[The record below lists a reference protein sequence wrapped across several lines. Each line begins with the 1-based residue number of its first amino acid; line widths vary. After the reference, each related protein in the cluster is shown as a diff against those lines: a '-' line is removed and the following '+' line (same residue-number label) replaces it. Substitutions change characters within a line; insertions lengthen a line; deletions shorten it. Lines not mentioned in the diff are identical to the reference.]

1 MDLFHVTHS
10 LCRFVHLG
18 KEVCLVLSI
27 IIVNYNVKY
36 FLEQCLY
43 SIRKAN
49 YSLQAEVI
57 VIDNNS
63 IDDSLP
69 YLEPKF
75 PEVKF
80 HKAIANIGFAKACNI
95 GLSYA
100 SGDYILFL
108 NPDTIIGEDT
118 FQKCIDFFERTDN
131 CGALGVKMVDGAGEF
146 LKESKRA
153 FPSPLTSLFKLFGL
167 GRVFTQSKV
176 FNRYHLGH
184 LDANKNHEVDVLAG
198 AFLMVRKSVLDIIG
212 AFDEKFFM
220 YGEDVDLSYRVQQ
233 AGYKNYYFS
242 ESTIIHFKGE
252 STKRGS
258 LNYVRMFYNAM
269 SIFVRKHYGGT
280 RAGVFN
286 FSIHIAIW
294 IRAFIAALAKLIRWI
309 GLPVIDAVLILF
321 SFWIVKG
328 IWIHYVRTDLVFP
341 NTLILVSFPL
351 FTIIYLSGAYVAGLY
366 DRYFRKENLVR
377 STVVATVVLL
387 ALYALLPER
396 FRFSRAVVVF
406 GAFMALILIAIQRW
420 LFIKLQILQ
429 KPISK
434 ISKPHILVAGNT
446 KEYESVMQFLSHNGL
461 DEKVIGR
468 VSINGDK
475 SNFISRLDR
484 VNETAKALD
493 AREIIFCAGNL
504 SYKQII
510 GYSQTIK
517 GKLQMRFHEV
527 GSESIVG
534 SDTSTAT
541 GETLSTQAEYSI
553 SKSANKRMK
562 RLIDVCSAV
571 AFVIL
576 FPFIF
581 FFVKNPGAFFRNCL
595 LVIAGKKTW
604 VGYVNNSVA
613 LPHLP
618 PSILASNG
626 SKINQQNIPEESLHM
641 VDYWYARNYEPVQDV
656 KTILR
661 NYRYLGT

>member
-1 MDLFHVTHS
+1 
-10 LCRFVHLG
+10 
-18 KEVCLVLSI
+18 
-27 IIVNYNVKY
+27 
-36 FLEQCLY
+36 
-43 SIRKAN
+43 
-49 YSLQAEVI
+49 
-57 VIDNNS
+57 
-63 IDDSLP
+63 
-69 YLEPKF
+69 
-75 PEVKF
+75 
-80 HKAIANIGFAKACNI
+80 
-95 GLSYA
+95 
-100 SGDYILFL
+100 
-108 NPDTIIGEDT
+108 
-118 FQKCIDFFERTDN
+118 
-131 CGALGVKMVDGAGEF
+131 
-146 LKESKRA
+146 
-153 FPSPLTSLFKLFGL
+153 
-167 GRVFTQSKV
+167 
-176 FNRYHLGH
+176 
-184 LDANKNHEVDVLAG
+184 
-198 AFLMVRKSVLDIIG
+198 
-212 AFDEKFFM
+212 
-220 YGEDVDLSYRVQQ
+220 
-233 AGYKNYYFS
+233 
-242 ESTIIHFKGE
+242 
-252 STKRGS
+252 
-258 LNYVRMFYNAM
+258 
-269 SIFVRKHYGGT
+269 
-280 RAGVFN
+280 
-286 FSIHIAIW
+286 
-294 IRAFIAALAKLIRWI
+294 
-309 GLPVIDAVLILF
+309 
-321 SFWIVKG
+321 
-328 IWIHYVRTDLVFP
+328 
-341 NTLILVSFPL
+341 
-351 FTIIYLSGAYVAGLY
+351 
-366 DRYFRKENLVR
+366 
-377 STVVATVVLL
+377 
-387 ALYALLPER
+387 LYALLPER